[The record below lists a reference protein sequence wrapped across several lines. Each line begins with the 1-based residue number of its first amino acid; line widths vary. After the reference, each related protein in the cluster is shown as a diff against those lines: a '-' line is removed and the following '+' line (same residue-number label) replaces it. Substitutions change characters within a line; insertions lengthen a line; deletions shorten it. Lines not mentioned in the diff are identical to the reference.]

1 MPKGIGLESVL
12 SIVAGMRF
20 LTNALAAAA
29 LAGGV
34 ASAQPAAQTTMAK
47 ITATCQSCH
56 GVGGN
61 SHLRNVPRLNGQI
74 ANYIAQRLTAFLD
87 PTKQTTNAIHAM
99 WGISM
104 TVGQED
110 IPRIAQ
116 YYADQQATPR
126 AHRKSL
132 LAREGA
138 ALFAQG
144 GEGIP
149 ACNACHGAH
158 GEGTDKAPRLAGQHG
173 DYLSYQMT
181 AFVVTMNTHPT
192 MDHPKMTLT
201 QQQIDALAAY
211 LGKN

>member
-1 MPKGIGLESVL
+1 
-12 SIVAGMRF
+12 MRF
-20 LTNALAAAA
+20 LTSAFAAAA
-29 LAGGV
+29 LVCGA
-34 ASAQPAAQTTMAK
+34 ASAQPATPTTMAK

-74 ANYIAQRLTAFLD
+74 ANYIARRLTTFLD

-99 WGISM
+99 WGIST
-104 TVGQED
+104 TVGPQD
-110 IPRIAQ
+110 IPQIAQ

-126 AHRKSL
+126 GHGKSL

-144 GEGIP
+144 GEGVP
-149 ACNACHGAH
+149 ACSACHGAH
-158 GEGTDKAPRLAGQHG
+158 GEGTDSAPRLAGQHG

-192 MDHPKMTLT
+192 MDHPKMDLD
-201 QQQIDALAAY
+201 QNQIDALAAY
-211 LGKN
+211 LGRD

>member
-1 MPKGIGLESVL
+1 MLARMTSLFI
-12 SIVAGMRF
+12 AF
-20 LTNALAAAA
+20 AAAA
-29 LAGGV
+29 LV
-34 ASAQPAAQTTMAK
+34 AAPAQPATPITMAK

-99 WGISM
+99 WGIST
-104 TVGQED
+104 TVGRED
-110 IPRIAQ
+110 IPQIAR

-126 AHRKSL
+126 AHRKSRL
-132 LAREGA
+132 TREGA

-158 GEGTDKAPRLAGQHG
+158 GEGTNKAPRLAGQHG

-192 MDHPKMTLT
+192 MDHPKMTLDQT
-201 QQQIDALAAY
+201 QIDALAAY
-211 LGKN
+211 LGKD